1 MNCLSLVVFDRN
13 GKNIYDHAG
22 VITKVKDTQVYVT
35 AHTNNRLDRQLNE
48 YLAGRNKG
56 TNHTVIRVMPN

>member
-1 MNCLSLVVFDRN
+1 M
-13 GKNIYDHAG
+13 
-22 VITKVKDTQVYVT
+22 ITKVKDTQVYVT
-35 AHTNNRLDRQLNE
+35 AHNNNRLDRQLNE